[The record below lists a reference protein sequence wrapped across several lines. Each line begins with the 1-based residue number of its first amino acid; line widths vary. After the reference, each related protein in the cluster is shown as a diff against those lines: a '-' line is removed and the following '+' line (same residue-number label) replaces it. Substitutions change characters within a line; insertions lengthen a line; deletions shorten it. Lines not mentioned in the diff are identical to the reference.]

1 MQAVPESIDYEARE
15 ERRMYEIVPDNYD
28 AFEELEAEQE
38 RLQRV
43 RKRLAYA
50 YGKAE
55 GEGWEEEE

>member
-1 MQAVPESIDYEARE
+1 
-15 ERRMYEIVPDNYD
+15 MYEVPDNYD

-50 YGKAE
+50 YGKVE
-55 GEGWEEEE
+55 GEG